1 MHQVVLGT
9 AGHIDH
15 GKTSLIRALT
25 GIDTDRLKEEKRR
38 GITIEL
44 GFAYLDLPDGTRLGI
59 VDVPGHERFV
69 KHMVA
74 GATGIDLV
82 ALVIAADEGVM
93 PQTREHLEICQLL
106 RVKQGLVVLTKIDL
120 VNDAEWV
127 DMVEEDIRDFLQ
139 GTFLENASI
148 VRVSA
153 ATGEGLDTLKQC
165 LLEMVPKV
173 PARNTSGPFRMSIDR
188 VFTMKGFG
196 TVVTGTSLS
205 GTVRVGDAVTVYPSR
220 IETRVRGLQVHN
232 QEVQQAFPGQ
242 RTAINLQGVER
253 DALQRGEVVGTPDS
267 LLSSYMLDVSL
278 ELLPEAPQPLKDRQK
293 IRFHTGTTETV
304 ATLVLLDRDQLAPG
318 EKTYAQVRLDR
329 PLAVLRGDRYVL
341 RSYSPIRTLGG
352 GAVLHPVPKKHK
364 GKEKPLAAQALKI
377 LEDAEPAVVLQ
388 WHLRDAGWLG
398 VSEKELQIRANVF
411 GKSFSDALEM
421 LLSRQKA
428 ILYDRENRRFIDP
441 ESLAALQENVTAIL
455 AAYHA
460 RNPLKPGMPKEEI
473 SGQTDRPVDPKLLH
487 HVLRRLA
494 EEGALVLDKEWVRLS
509 SHTGDLSADAK
520 VIQEQMEK
528 IYREAG
534 LQPPFFK
541 DVSARMPGTARQHKD
556 VLDWMLNQG
565 RLIKVKEDLFFHAH
579 AIAGLQEKLVA
590 FLQQHGEISAA
601 QFKEMTQASRKYT
614 IPLLEYFDGQKL
626 TIRIGDVRRLRE
638 TKAAAARE
646 DAGAS
651 GR

>member
-106 RVKQGLVVLTKIDL
+106 RVKEGLVVLTKIDL
-120 VNDAEWV
+120 VDDGEWV
-127 DMVEEDIRDFLQ
+127 DMVEEDIRDFLK
-139 GTFLENASI
+139 GTFLEKAPI

-153 ATGEGLDTLKQC
+153 VTGEGLDTLKQV
-165 LLEMVPKV
+165 LFQMVPKV
-173 PARNTSGPFRMSIDR
+173 PARSTSGPFRMSIDR

-205 GTVRVGDAVTVYPSR
+205 GTLHVGDPVTVYPSG
-220 IETRVRGLQVHN
+220 ISTKVRGLQVHN
-232 QEVQQAFPGQ
+232 QEVQVAFPGQ

-253 DALQRGEVVGTPDS
+253 EALQRGEVVATPDS

-278 ELLPEAPQPLKDRQK
+278 ELLPEIPQPIKDRQK

-304 ATLVLLDRDQLAPG
+304 ATLVLLDREQLAPG

-364 GKEKPLAAQALKI
+364 GKDKPLAAQALRT
-377 LEDAEPAVVLQ
+377 LEDGEASEVLR

-398 VSEKELQIRANVF
+398 VSEKELQIRANLF
-411 GKSFSDALEM
+411 GKSFSEALET
-421 LLSRQKA
+421 LLSRKKA
-428 ILYDRENRRFIDP
+428 VLYDRENRRFIDP
-441 ESLAALQENVTAIL
+441 ESLASLQADIKTIL
-455 AAYHA
+455 ETYHA
-460 RNPLKPGMPKEEI
+460 KNPLKPGMPKEEI
-473 SGQTDRPVDPKLLH
+473 PAQTDRPVDPKLLH
-487 HVLRRLA
+487 YVLRRLG
-494 EEGALVLDKEWVRLS
+494 EEGTVVLEKEWVRLA
-509 SHTGDLSADAK
+509 SHKGDLSAEEKA
-520 VIQEQMEK
+520 IQEHMEK
-528 IYREAG
+528 TYREAG

-541 DVSARMPGTARQHKD
+541 DVSSRLPGTSRQHKD

-565 RLIKVKEDLFFHAH
+565 RLIKVKEDLFFHAE
-579 AIAGLQEKLVA
+579 AIADLQDKLVA

-626 TIRIGDVRRLRE
+626 TIRIGDVRRLRDSK
-638 TKAAAARE
+638 T
-646 DAGAS
+646 AG
-651 GR
+651 

>member
-106 RVKQGLVVLTKIDL
+106 RVKEGLVVLTKIDL
-120 VNDAEWV
+120 VDDGEWV
-127 DMVEEDIRDFLQ
+127 DMVEEDIRDFLK
-139 GTFLENASI
+139 GTFLEKAPI

-153 ATGEGLDTLKQC
+153 VTGEGLDTLQQI
-165 LLEMVPKV
+165 LFHMVPKV
-173 PARNTSGPFRMSIDR
+173 PARSTSGPFRMSIDR

-205 GTVRVGDAVTVYPSR
+205 GTIRVGDPVTVYPSG
-220 IETRVRGLQVHN
+220 ISTKVRGLQVHN
-232 QEVQQAFPGQ
+232 QEVQEAFPGQ

-253 DALQRGEVVGTPDS
+253 EALQRGEVVATPDS

-278 ELLPEAPQPLKDRQK
+278 ELLPEIPQPVKDRQK

-364 GKEKPLAAQALKI
+364 GKDKPLAAQALRT
-377 LEDAEPAVVLQ
+377 LEDGEASEVLQ

-398 VSEKELQIRANVF
+398 VSEKELQIRANLF
-411 GKSFSDALEM
+411 GKTFSEALEM
-421 LLSRQKA
+421 LLSRKKA
-428 ILYDRENRRFIDP
+428 VLYDRENRRLIDP
-441 ESLAALQENVTAIL
+441 ESLASLQANIKTIL
-455 AAYHA
+455 ETYHA
-460 RNPLKPGMPKEEI
+460 KNPLKPGMPKEEI
-473 SGQTDRPVDPKLLH
+473 PAQTDRPVDPKLLH
-487 HVLRRLA
+487 YVLRRLG
-494 EEGALVLDKEWVRLS
+494 EEGTVVLEKEWVRLA
-509 SHTGDLSADAK
+509 SHKGDLRAEEK
-520 VIQEQMEK
+520 TIQERMEK
-528 IYREAG
+528 TYQEAG

-541 DVSARMPGTARQHKD
+541 DVSSRLPGTARQHKD

-565 RLIKVKEDLFFHAH
+565 RLIKVKEDLFFHAE
-579 AIAGLQEKLVA
+579 AIADLQEKLVA

-626 TIRIGDVRRLRE
+626 TIRIGDVRRLRDSK
-638 TKAAAARE
+638 T
-646 DAGAS
+646 AG
-651 GR
+651 

>member
-25 GIDTDRLKEEKRR
+25 GIDTDRLKEEKQR

-106 RVKQGLVVLTKIDL
+106 RVKEGLVVLTKIDL
-120 VNDAEWV
+120 VDDLEWV
-127 DMVEEDIRDFLQ
+127 DMVEEDIRDFLK
-139 GTFLENASI
+139 GSFLENAPI

-153 ATGEGLDTLKQC
+153 MTGEGLDTLKQV
-165 LLEMVPKV
+165 LFQMVPKV
-173 PARNTSGPFRMSIDR
+173 PPRNTSGPFRMSIDR
-188 VFTMKGFG
+188 VFTMRGFG

-205 GTVRVGDAVTVYPSR
+205 GRLRVGDPVTVYPSG
-220 IETRVRGLQVHN
+220 IATKVRGLQVHN
-232 QEVQQAFPGQ
+232 QEVQEAFPGQ
-242 RTAINLQGVER
+242 RTAINLQGVDR
-253 DALQRGEVVGTPDS
+253 DAVQRGEVVATPDS
-267 LLSSYMLDVSL
+267 LLPSYMLDVSL
-278 ELLPEAPQPLKDRQK
+278 ELLPDAPQPLKDRQK

-304 ATLVLLDRDQLAPG
+304 ATMVLLDREQLAPG
-318 EKTYAQVRLDR
+318 EKTYAQIRLDR

-364 GKEKPLAAQALKI
+364 GKDKAAAARALSV
-377 LEDAEPAVVLQ
+377 LEDGDTPAVLQ
-388 WHLRDAGWLG
+388 WHLQDAGWMG
-398 VSEKELQIRANVF
+398 VSEKELHIRANIS
-411 GKSFSDALEM
+411 GKAFADALET
-421 LLSRQKA
+421 LLGQKKA
-428 ILYDRENRRFIDP
+428 VLYDRENRRFIDP
-441 ESLAALQENVTAIL
+441 ESLRALQANVTAIL
-455 AAYHA
+455 ETYHTK
-460 RNPLKPGMPKEEI
+460 NPLKPGMPKEEI
-473 SGQTDRPVDPKLLH
+473 PAQTDRPVDPKLLH
-487 HVLRRLA
+487 SVLRRLA
-494 EEGALVLDKEWVRLS
+494 DEGVVVMEKEWVRLS
-509 SHTGDLSADAK
+509 AHRGDLSAEEKA
-520 VIQEQMEK
+520 IQERVEE
-528 IYREAG
+528 IYRKAW

-541 DVSARMPGTARQHKD
+541 DAAAHLPGTARQHKD
-556 VLDWMLNQG
+556 VLEWMLNRG
-565 RLIKVKEDLFFHAH
+565 RLIKVKEDLFFHTE
-579 AIAGLQEKLVA
+579 AIADLQERLVA
-590 FLQQHGEISAA
+590 FLNEHGEISAA

-614 IPLLEYFDGQKL
+614 IPLLEYFDGQRL

-638 TKAAAARE
+638 SKT
-646 DAGAS
+646 AS
-651 GR
+651 

>member
-25 GIDTDRLKEEKRR
+25 GIDTDRLKEEKQR

-106 RVKQGLVVLTKIDL
+106 RVKEGLVVLTKIDL
-120 VNDAEWV
+120 VDDPEWV
-127 DMVEEDIRDFLQ
+127 DMVEEDIRDFLK
-139 GTFLENASI
+139 GTFLEQAPL

-153 ATGEGLDTLKQC
+153 VTGEGLDTLKEV
-165 LLEMVPKV
+165 LFRMVPKV
-173 PARNTSGPFRMSIDR
+173 PARNMSGPFRMSIDR

-205 GTVRVGDAVTVYPSR
+205 GRLRVGDPVTVYPSG
-220 IETRVRGLQVHN
+220 IATKVRGLQVHN
-232 QEVQQAFPGQ
+232 QEVQEAFPGQ
-242 RTAINLQGVER
+242 RTAINLQGVDR
-253 DALQRGEVVGTPDS
+253 DAVQRGEVVATPDS
-267 LLSSYMLDVSL
+267 LLPSYMLDVSL
-278 ELLPEAPQPLKDRQK
+278 ELLADAPQPLKDRQK

-304 ATLVLLDRDQLAPG
+304 ATLVLLDREQLAPG
-318 EKTYAQVRLDR
+318 EKTYAQIRLDR

-364 GKEKPLAAQALKI
+364 GKDKTAAAQALRL
-377 LEDAEPAVVLQ
+377 LEDGDAPAVLQ
-388 WHLRDAGWLG
+388 WHLRDAGWMG
-398 VSEKELQIRANVF
+398 VSEKELQIRANLS
-411 GKSFSDALEM
+411 GKAFSDALDM
-421 LLSRQKA
+421 LLNRKKA
-428 ILYDRENRRFIDP
+428 VLYDRENRRFIDP
-441 ESLAALQENVTAIL
+441 ESLQTLQANVTAIL
-455 AAYHA
+455 EAYHA
-460 RNPLKPGMPKEEI
+460 KNPLKPGMPKEEI
-473 SGQTDRPVDPKLLH
+473 PAQTDRPVDPKLLH
-487 HVLRRLA
+487 AVLRRLA
-494 EEGALVLDKEWVRLS
+494 DDGIVVMEKEWVRLEG
-509 SHTGDLSADAK
+509 HKGDLSP
-520 VIQEQMEK
+520 EEK
-528 IYREAG
+528 AIRERLEEIYRKAG

-541 DVSARMPGTARQHKD
+541 DVAAELPGTARRHKD
-556 VLDWMLNQG
+556 VLEWMLNQG
-565 RLIKVKEDLFFHAH
+565 RLVKVKEDLFFHAD
-579 AIAGLQEKLVA
+579 AIADLQERLVA
-590 FLQQHGEISAA
+590 FLHEHGEISAA
-601 QFKEMTQASRKYT
+601 QFKEMTQTSRKYT
-614 IPLLEYFDGQKL
+614 IPLLEYFDGQRL

-638 TKAAAARE
+638 SKT
-646 DAGAS
+646 AG
-651 GR
+651 

>member
-25 GIDTDRLKEEKRR
+25 GIDTDRLKEEKQR

-44 GFAYLDLPDGTRLGI
+44 GFAYLDLPDGNRLGI

-106 RVKQGLVVLTKIDL
+106 RVKEGLVVLTKIDL
-120 VNDAEWV
+120 VDDPEWV
-127 DMVEEDIRDFLQ
+127 DMVEEDIRDFLK
-139 GTFLENASI
+139 GTFLEKAPI

-153 ATGEGLDTLKQC
+153 MTGEGLETLKQV
-165 LLEMVPKV
+165 LFQMVPRV
-173 PARNTSGPFRMSIDR
+173 PPRNTSGPFRMSIDR
-188 VFTMKGFG
+188 VFTMRGFG

-205 GTVRVGDAVTVYPSR
+205 GTIRVGDPVTVYPSG
-220 IETRVRGLQVHN
+220 IATKVRGLQVHN
-232 QEVQQAFPGQ
+232 QEVQEVFPGQ
-242 RTAINLQGVER
+242 RTAINLQGVDR
-253 DALQRGEVVGTPDS
+253 DAIQRGEVVATPDS
-267 LLSSYMLDVSL
+267 LLPSYMLDVSL
-278 ELLPEAPQPLKDRQK
+278 ELLTDAPHPLKDRQK

-304 ATLVLLDRDQLAPG
+304 ATVVLLDRQQLPPG
-318 EKTYAQVRLDR
+318 EKTYAQIRLDR

-364 GKEKPLAAQALKI
+364 GKDKPLAAHALKL
-377 LEDAEPAVVLQ
+377 LEDGEPASVLQ

-398 VSEKELQIRANVF
+398 VSEKELQIRTNIS
-411 GKSFSDALEM
+411 GKAFSDALEM
-421 LLSRQKA
+421 LLSRKKA
-428 ILYDRENRRFIDP
+428 VLYDRENRRFIDP
-441 ESLAALQENVTAIL
+441 EALSALQADITTIL
-455 AAYHA
+455 ETYHGK
-460 RNPLKPGMPKEEI
+460 NPLKPGMPKEEI
-473 SGQTDRPVDPKLLH
+473 PAQTDRPVEPKLLH
-487 HVLRRLA
+487 YVLRRLA
-494 EEGALVLDKEWVRLS
+494 DEGAVVLEKEWVRLAG
-509 SHTGDLSADAK
+509 HTGDLSHEEK
-520 VIQEQMEK
+520 EIQERLEE
-528 IYREAG
+528 IYRKAG

-541 DVSARMPGTARQHKD
+541 DVSAQLPGTARQHKD
-556 VLDWMLNQG
+556 VLEWMLNRG
-565 RLIKVKEDLFFHAH
+565 RLVKVKEELFFHVE
-579 AIAGLQEKLVA
+579 AIAGLQERMVA
-590 FLQQHGEISAA
+590 FLQEHGEMSAA

-638 TKAAAARE
+638 SKT
-646 DAGAS
+646 AG
-651 GR
+651 